1 VRHRIGEC
9 LLKTGLITQD
19 DLQTALAEQERT
31 GERLGIVMTRLNRA
45 TERQI
50 AETLAAQLGFSFVD
64 LAEHPPDPKVVSVI
78 PRELAQTHAC
88 VAVSL
93 DGSVLR
99 LAMADPLIFSLVQ
112 ELEAETGYHIKQV
125 VAAPGDIRRVI
136 QEGYPEM
143 VAPPSNPR
151 SAGSSNKRTKAI
163 SIERLLDG
171 LVETATGRGVSEVH
185 IEPLETRLLI
195 RRRTDGFMKDAF
207 EVPKSDHERLVTRLK
222 TLAGLDTGE
231 RRLPQDGR
239 VRLHAGMDRDIDFR
253 ISTLRTLHGEK
264 IVLRAFD
271 QKKNI
276 PDLQDIG
283 MSPAAL
289 RQLRSSIEQR
299 GLVLFAGPIGSGKT
313 TTVSAVLKS
322 LPPHSVPIISIEDPI
337 EYVIPDVSQVQVDE
351 TSGLTYSVALRS
363 IRNQAPA
370 VVFIGELRDSETAA
384 LAVQAAEA
392 NQLVLST
399 LVADDAVSCLMRFRE
414 MGLQPSTV
422 ASVLVGVVAQRL
434 VRRLCRSCRQA
445 NTQSG
450 DILPAR
456 NTSEPE
462 GAIAGYTPAGCG
474 ECDHTGYRGRVG
486 IFEMLP
492 ATDTLKRL
500 ILAQASEDTIRE
512 TARRGGMVS
521 LAEDGWSKVMS
532 GMTSAEELLRVAPR
546 PPDMRTLCHVCGSA
560 IGSDF
565 AACAVCGARLGRS
578 CSYCGRAL
586 QPDWQFCPFCARS
599 ADLAP

>member
-1 VRHRIGEC
+1 
-9 LLKTGLITQD
+9 
-19 DLQTALAEQERT
+19 
-31 GERLGIVMTRLNRA
+31 
-45 TERQI
+45 
-50 AETLAAQLGFSFVD
+50 
-64 LAEHPPDPKVVSVI
+64 
-78 PRELAQTHAC
+78 
-88 VAVSL
+88 
-93 DGSVLR
+93 
-99 LAMADPLIFSLVQ
+99 MADPLIFSLVQ
-112 ELEAETGYHIKQV
+112 ELEAETGYDIKQV
-125 VAAPGDIRRVI
+125 VAARGDIRRVI

-143 VAPPSNPR
+143 VASPSNPR
-151 SAGSSNKRTKAI
+151 SAGSSKRRTKAI
-163 SIERLLDG
+163 SIERFLDR

-195 RRRTDGFMKDAF
+195 RRRTDGLMKDAF

-289 RQLRSSIEQR
+289 HQLRSGIEQR

-322 LPPHSVPIISIEDPI
+322 LPAHSVPIISIEDPI

-370 VVFIGELRDSETAA
+370 VVFIGEVRDSETAV
-384 LAVQAAEA
+384 LAVQAAVA

-445 NTQSG
+445 NTHSG

-456 NTSEPE
+456 STSEPE

-546 PPDMRTLCHVCGSA
+546 PADMRTLCHICGSA

-565 AACAVCGARLGRS
+565 AACAVCGVRLGRS

-586 QPDWQFCPFCARS
+586 QPDWQFCPYCARS

>member
-64 LAEHPPDPKVVSVI
+64 LAEHSPDPKVVSVI

-112 ELEAETGYHIKQV
+112 ELEAETGYDIKPV
-125 VAAPGDIRRVI
+125 VAARGDIRRVI

-143 VAPPSNPR
+143 APPSNPS
-151 SAGSSNKRTKAI
+151 SAGSSKKRTKAI
-163 SIERLLDG
+163 SIERLLDR

-195 RRRTDGFMKDAF
+195 RRRTDGLMKDAF

-239 VRLHAGMDRDIDFR
+239 VRLHAGMDRDVDFR
-253 ISTLRTLHGEK
+253 ISTLRTLYGEK
-264 IVLRAFD
+264 IALRAFD

-299 GLVLFAGPIGSGKT
+299 GLILFAGPIGSGKT

-351 TSGLTYSVALRS
+351 KSGLTYSVALRS

-384 LAVQAAEA
+384 LAVQAALA

-399 LVADDAVSCLMRFRE
+399 LVADDAVSCLMRFRQ
-414 MGLQPSTV
+414 MGLQPSLV

-434 VRRLCRSCRQA
+434 VRRLCGSCRQA

-450 DILPAR
+450 DISPAR

-462 GAIAGYTPAGCG
+462 GAIAGYRPAGCG

-492 ATDTLKRL
+492 ATETLKRL
-500 ILAQASEDTIRE
+500 ILAQAPEDTIRE

-586 QPDWQFCPFCARS
+586 QPDWQCCPYCARS